1 MPNAN
6 VSRIIRAPQNDVW
19 ALLSDVT
26 QARRW
31 NKYWTS
37 IEFASAQTHG
47 VGTRFVAKTEAGDSF
62 TFDICD
68 WDAPQRIAF
77 CPVREPGERYGITLD
92 SHVFAVRPV
101 SGDECEVTITARA
114 SASGFRGRL
123 VAMFF
128 WAGHQKDGLNAA
140 LDALQ
145 AVFQPEL
152 FAGDDAEPQ
161 TQEALPD

>member
-1 MPNAN
+1 MPTANA
-6 VSRIIRAPQNDVW
+6 SRVIRAPQKDVW

-31 NKYWTS
+31 NKYWAA
-37 IEFASAQTHG
+37 IEFASGQTYG
-47 VGTRFVAKTEAGDSF
+47 VGTRFVAKTEGGDSF

-68 WDAPQRIAF
+68 WEAPQRIAF
-77 CPVREPGERYGITLD
+77 CPVREPGEGYGITLD
-92 SHVFAVRPV
+92 SHVFEMRPV
-101 SGDECEVTITARA
+101 TGDECVVTITARA
-114 SASGFRGRL
+114 SASGLRGRI

-152 FAGDDAEPQ
+152 FADDGAGPQ
-161 TQEALPD
+161 AQEALPD

>member
-6 VSRIIRAPQNDVW
+6 VSRVIRAPQEDVW
-19 ALLSDVT
+19 ALLADVT

-31 NKYWTS
+31 NKYWTA
-37 IEFASAQTHG
+37 IEFVSSQTHG
-47 VGTRFVAKTEAGDSF
+47 AGTRFVAKTEGGDRF
-62 TFDICD
+62 TFDICE

-77 CPVREPGERYGITLD
+77 CPVREPGERYGIALD
-92 SHVFAVRPV
+92 SHIFEVRPI
-101 SGDECEVTITARA
+101 SGDESEVTITASA

-128 WAGHQKDGLNAA
+128 WAGHQRDGLNAA
-140 LDALQ
+140 MDALQ
-145 AVFQPEL
+145 GIFQPEL
-152 FAGDDAEPQ
+152 FADDEAQPQ